1 MGRGIRLNSFFS
13 LKTPVKI
20 FLFLLLFGIIANCKS
35 KQETL
40 IEEIQELFEEENFE
54 KAAKLLKN
62 YLVKPKSDDEVLSLD
77 KPETP
82 RIVELSYDR
91 KRLVYLED
99 SKLTWKDMGDGSKE
113 TKSLDEV
120 PASLSVSLNANF
132 ALAEYPMTNG
142 CRLFAISL
150 KNNDLHYESGAQIS
164 CRNRGGISDDGSKIY
179 YFVDNQLYEE
189 KTVEPRTPKLIV
201 SKEKIAPPFPN
212 LKAKFFLFPIGKD
225 FLLFSGNAGSYT
237 LYYFQPEKKSV
248 EKLDQEIISP
258 LIYYGTGD
266 AAYYLGGTIGRLHLR
281 RIQFGKGKPSVSK
294 LFTVSRK
301 EINPW
306 KLPTKNEFISNYSG
320 KVHLWGPLRKSQVLP
335 VLCERIWLVDQNKLL
350 CENELGELYLTHLDF
365 PQEDWTLLKMYEE
378 ARDK

>member
-1 MGRGIRLNSFFS
+1 MIRVLS
-13 LKTPVKI
+13 
-20 FLFLLLFGIIANCKS
+20 FLLLVFLSWNCKS
-35 KQETL
+35 KQESL
-40 IEEIQELFEEENFE
+40 IEEIQELLEEQSYE
-54 KAAKLLKN
+54 KASGMLKD
-62 YLVKPKSDDEVLSLD
+62 YLVKPKSDDEVLSSE

-99 SKLTWKDMGDGSKE
+99 SKLVWRDASDGSNGS
-113 TKSLDEV
+113 KSLDEV
-120 PASLSVSLNANF
+120 PASLAVSLNANF

-150 KNNDLHYESGAQIS
+150 KNNDLLYESGAQIS

-201 SKEKIAPPFPN
+201 SKEKIVPPFTG
-212 LKAKFFLFPIGKD
+212 LKARFYLYPIGKD
-225 FLLFSGNAGSYT
+225 FLLFSGNAGSYY

-248 EKLDQEIISP
+248 EKIDQEVISP

-266 AAYYLGGTIGRLHLR
+266 SAYYLGGSIGRLHLR
-281 RIQFGKGKPSVSK
+281 RLQFGKGKPSSSK
-294 LFTVSRK
+294 LFTISRK

-306 KLPTKNEFISNYSG
+306 KLPGKNEFVSNYSG
-320 KVHLWGPLRKSQVLP
+320 KVHLWGPSRKSQVLP
-335 VLCERIWLVDQNKLL
+335 LLCERIWLVDQNKVL
-350 CENELGELYLTHLDF
+350 CENEKGGLYLTNLDF
-365 PQEDWTLLKMYEE
+365 PEEDWRILKLYEE